1 MRNGGQA
8 CNASKRFLIPRE
20 LYERFL
26 EGYKKALESLII
38 GDPMDPETELQPLV
52 NESALRDM
60 TEQVERAI
68 ASGARLITGG
78 KRLDRTGYFFAP
90 TILADVTPSVS
101 SFHEEIFGPVA
112 SVMSYETLEE
122 AIQFANSTDF

>member
-1 MRNGGQA
+1 
-8 CNASKRFLIPRE
+8 
-20 LYERFL
+20 
-26 EGYKKALESLII
+26 
-38 GDPMDPETELQPLV
+38 MDPETELQPLV